1 MNPMIDERKGRP
13 SASDAEAN
21 ELCPGRHT
29 MSLGM
34 EDQSS
39 PQAVTGNRIHQWL
52 HEGQDSKVELVDYDL
67 VIAKKCEQ
75 QREAL
80 MDVMWDNWRTV
91 APAIIKEE
99 RLWYRNDKF
108 SGVPDYIAMRDGLC
122 LVVDYKTGP
131 IKVANASDNRQLMWL
146 AVLVNRKYRVKE
158 VTVSII
164 QPTCGPPTVQTYDKT
179 ALVKARNRVNAVLRR
194 MADGNAFLR
203 AGEKQCK
210 YCKAKELCPAL
221 QSKALAIQRVT
232 DITALT
238 PVQLS
243 EALHVIPALKGM
255 CDAIEERARTMLEN
269 DSQAIPTYEL
279 TAGRTTRRVTEP
291 QVALERLLGDDL
303 LSDAGF
309 LQSVSVSLSKLT
321 KQVQQYAE
329 LGPSEAK
336 KAVNTSLH
344 GLIEAKEGKAKL
356 CRREYLGME

>member
-1 MNPMIDERKGRP
+1 
-13 SASDAEAN
+13 
-21 ELCPGRHT
+21 

-34 EDQSS
+34 ADQSS
-39 PQAVTGNRIHQWL
+39 QQAITGNKIHQWL
-52 HEGQDSKVELVDYDL
+52 HEGDATEVELFDYDL

-75 QREAL
+75 QRDAL

-91 APAIIKEE
+91 APTIIKEE

-108 SGVPDYIAMRDGLC
+108 SGVPDYIAILDGLC
-122 LVVDYKTGP
+122 LIADYKTGP
-131 IKVANASDNRQLMWL
+131 IKVANASENRQLMWL

-164 QPTCGPPTVQTYDKT
+164 QPTCGPPTVHTYDKV
-179 ALVKARNRVNAVLRR
+179 ALTKARNKVNAVLRR
-194 MADGNAFLR
+194 MADGQAFLR

-221 QSKALAIQRVT
+221 QSKATAIQRVT

-255 CDAIEERARTMLEN
+255 CVAIEDRARLMLEEN
-269 DSQAIPTYEL
+269 SQAIPSYEL
-279 TAGRTTRRVTEP
+279 AAGRTTKRIAEA
-291 QVALERLLGDDL
+291 QMALERLLGDDL
-303 LSDAGF
+303 LSDTGF
-309 LQSVSVSLSKLT
+309 LQSVSVSLPKLI
-321 KQVQQYAE
+321 KQVQQYGE

-344 GLIEAKEGKAKL
+344 GLIEEKEGKAKL
-356 CRREYLGME
+356 CRREYLEME